1 MSQSRPQS
9 QLKLRQLIILGYAV
23 PVLALIGASV
33 MAFMSANQ
41 VRESSNVVTHASNI
55 LEQVNSIT
63 VDLNVVSRATRGYL
77 LEKNEISLK
86 SFTDAKARSE
96 EALRIL
102 ETIVVDTEQKK
113 NLQTLRPLAEGLIT
127 LNQSFIELVQANKP
141 TEAVQAWRNDAGR
154 TKADAVAAVLE
165 TMQEYEQGLVDAARE
180 RENQALDDLQRLL
193 IWASVISLTVSIAI
207 GTLVIRRASQQ
218 MNTAAT
224 VIASCTSEIASSI
237 EEQERSSSHQAA
249 SVSQTTTT
257 MDELGA
263 SSRQSAEQAEAA
275 AAGAQQALALA
286 DNGTRAVERTIQG
299 MATLKTKVSA
309 IAEQILRL
317 SEQTSQIGSISG
329 LVSDLANQTNML
341 ALNAAV
347 EAVRAGEHGKGFSV
361 VAAEIRKLADESKKS
376 AERIGDLVT
385 DIQNAINATVMAT
398 DEGTK
403 TVDEG
408 VRIAQETSDA
418 FSGVANAV
426 NNVVLNNQ
434 QISLNIKQQAIAIQQ
449 VVDAMN
455 ALNVAAKE
463 TTGGISQIRMGTQR
477 LNEAAQNLQAIV

>member
-1 MSQSRPQS
+1 MLQRK

-23 PVLALIGASV
+23 PVIALLGAAT
-33 MAFMSANQ
+33 MAFISANR
-41 VRESSNVVTHASNI
+41 VKETTAAVVHANAVLDEI
-55 LEQVNSIT
+55 NAIT
-63 VDLNVVSRATRGYL
+63 VDLNVISRTTRGYL
-77 LEKNEISLK
+77 LDRNDEFRQGFKTTK
-86 SFTDAKARSE
+86 SAYEAALARLDAMIIDPIQR
-96 EALRIL
+96 
-102 ETIVVDTEQKK
+102 K
-113 NLQTLRPLAEGLIT
+113 NLENMKPLATALIT
-127 LNQSFIELVQANKP
+127 LNQSFVDLVEQGKQA
-141 TEAVQAWRNDAGR
+141 EAVQAWRQENGR
-154 TKADAVAAVLE
+154 AQADAVANALSVMDAHE
-165 TMQEYEQGLVDAARE
+165 RKLVQAARE
-180 RENQALDDLQRLL
+180 RQDKALNDLQRLL
-193 IWASVISLTVSIAI
+193 VWASTISLIASGVI
-207 GTLVIRRASQQ
+207 GTLVIRRASQR
-218 MNTAAT
+218 MSEAAST
-224 VIASCTSEIASSI
+224 IASSTTQIAASI
-237 EEQERSSSHQAA
+237 EEQERSSSYQAA

-376 AERIGDLVT
+376 AERISDLVT

-408 VRIAQETSDA
+408 VRIAQETSEA
-418 FSGVANAV
+418 FSGVAMAI

-463 TTGGISQIRMGTQR
+463 TTGGISQIRIGTQR

>member
-1 MSQSRPQS
+1 MSQQNR
-9 QLKLRQLIILGYAV
+9 LKLRQLIILGYAV
-23 PVLALIGASV
+23 PVVALLSAAT
-33 MAFMSANQ
+33 MAFVSVNRVKETSAA
-41 VRESSNVVTHASNI
+41 VAHAS
-55 LEQVNSIT
+55 QVLDEINRIT
-63 VDLNVVSRATRGYL
+63 VQLNVASRATRGYL
-77 LEKNEISLK
+77 LQKNAISAQ
-86 SFTDAKARSE
+86 SFKDAQKAYQGS
-96 EALRIL
+96 LS
-102 ETIVVDTEQKK
+102 
-113 NLQTLRPLAEGLIT
+113 TLEGLIVDPQQKDNLRAVT
-127 LNQSFIELVQANKP
+127 ALAEELLSLNQGFMNLVDQGKQ
-141 TEAVQAWRNDAGR
+141 EAAVAEWRNDNGR
-154 TKADAVAAVLE
+154 GKAEE
-165 TMQEYEQGLVDAARE
+165 TAKALLVMDEYERGLVKQARE
-180 RENQALDDLQRLL
+180 QEEQALQDLQQLL
-193 IWASVISLTVSIAI
+193 IGASALSLVASGVI

-218 MNTAAT
+218 MNEAAST
-224 VIASCTSEIASSI
+224 IASSTTEIAASI

-275 AAGAQQALALA
+275 AAGAQQALVLA
-286 DNGTRAVERTIQG
+286 DNGTRAVDRTIQG
-299 MATLKTKVSA
+299 MATLKSKVSA

-361 VAAEIRKLADESKKS
+361 VAGEIRKLADESKKS

-418 FSGVANAV
+418 FSGVASAV

-463 TTGGISQIRMGTQR
+463 TTSGIGQIRIGTQR

>member
-1 MSQSRPQS
+1 MSQQNR
-9 QLKLRQLIILGYAV
+9 LKLRQLIILGYAV
-23 PVLALIGASV
+23 PVVAFVGATI
-33 MAFMSANQ
+33 MTFMSVNR
-41 VRESSNVVTHASNI
+41 VREASSAVTHAS
-55 LEQVNSIT
+55 QVLDEVNRIT
-63 VDLNVVSRATRGYL
+63 VQLNVASRATRGYL
-77 LEKNEISLK
+77 LQKNETSAQSFRDAQAAYKTSLATLQSLIVSPQQK
-86 SFTDAKARSE
+86 E
-96 EALRIL
+96 NLRAV
-102 ETIVVDTEQKK
+102 TA
-113 NLQTLRPLAEGLIT
+113 LAEDRLS
-127 LNQSFIELVQANKP
+127 LNQGFIDLVDQGKPEL
-141 TEAVQAWRNDAGR
+141 AVQAWRQDNGRSKAEDTAKALLVMDA
-154 TKADAVAAVLE
+154 
-165 TMQEYEQGLVDAARE
+165 YERDLV
-180 RENQALDDLQRLL
+180 NQARAQEEKALQDLQRLL
-193 IWASVISLTVSIAI
+193 IWASALSLTASGVI

-218 MNTAAT
+218 MNEAAS
-224 VIASCTSEIASSI
+224 VIASSTTEIASSI

-275 AAGAQQALALA
+275 AAGAQQALGLA

-361 VAAEIRKLADESKKS
+361 VAGEIRKLADESKKS

-463 TTGGISQIRMGTQR
+463 TTGGISQIRIGTQR
-477 LNEAAQNLQAIV
+477 LNEAAQNLKAIV

>member
-1 MSQSRPQS
+1 MSQQNR
-9 QLKLRQLIILGYAV
+9 LRLRQLIVLGYAI
-23 PVLALIGASV
+23 PVLALVISAM
-33 MAFMSANQ
+33 MAFGSVNR
-41 VRESSNVVTHASNI
+41 VRETTDAVTHANEV
-55 LEQVNSIT
+55 LEEINDIT
-63 VDLNVVSRATRGYL
+63 VALNVLSRATRGYL
-77 LEKNEISLK
+77 LEPSEDSLR
-86 SFTDAKARSE
+86 SFTEAKASYE
-96 EALRIL
+96 DSIA
-102 ETIVVDTEQKK
+102 V
-113 NLQTLRPLAEGLIT
+113 LAKII
-127 LNQSFIELVQANKP
+127 LNQKQQEHFQKMQGLADDLVAMNQNLMELAQQQTA
-141 TEAVQAWRNDAGR
+141 TAVQAWRQEDGQA
-154 TKADAVAAVLE
+154 KANEVAAALE
-165 TMQEYEQGLVDAARE
+165 IMKDFERDLVDAA
-180 RENQALDDLQRLL
+180 QAQEADALQDLQRLL
-193 IWASVISLTVSIAI
+193 VWASITSVVTSSVIR
-207 GTLVIRRASQQ
+207 TLVIRRASYQ
-218 MNTAAT
+218 MNSAAT
-224 VIASCTSEIASSI
+224 VIASSTSEIASSV

-249 SVSQTTTT
+249 SVNQTTTT

-286 DNGTRAVERTIQG
+286 DNGTRAVDRTIQG
-299 MATLKTKVSA
+299 MATLKTKVGA

-385 DIQNAINATVMAT
+385 DIQNAINSTVMAT

-426 NNVVLNNQ
+426 NNLVLNNQ

-463 TTGGISQIRMGTQR
+463 TTGGISQIRIGTQR
-477 LNEAAQNLQAIV
+477 LNEAALNLQAIV

>member
-1 MSQSRPQS
+1 MSQQNR
-9 QLKLRQLIILGYAV
+9 LKLRQLIFIGYAV
-23 PVLALIGASV
+23 PVVALVGAAT
-33 MAFMSANQ
+33 MAFMSVNQ
-41 VRESSNVVTHASNI
+41 VRAATEAVAHTNQI
-55 LEQVNSIT
+55 LAEVNAIHL
-63 VDLNVVSRATRGYL
+63 DLNVISRATRGHL
-77 LEKNEISLK
+77 LERNPDFVQTFMQAKTDYEKSLATLQDK
-86 SFTDAKARSE
+86 
-96 EALRIL
+96 L
-102 ETIVVDTEQKK
+102 VDPQQKE
-113 NLQTLRPLAEGLIT
+113 NLKVMQPLAEELVT
-127 LNQSFIELVQANKP
+127 LNQGFIDLVEQGKQA
-141 TEAVQAWRNDAGR
+141 EAMQAWRQQNGR
-154 TKADAVAAVLE
+154 AQAEAVAKALTTMQNREDELVTKARELE
-165 TMQEYEQGLVDAARE
+165 DK
-180 RENQALDDLQRLL
+180 ALNDLQRLL
-193 IWASVISLTVSIAI
+193 VWASVLSLTASGVI

-218 MNTAAT
+218 MNEAAT
-224 VIASCTSEIASSI
+224 TIASSTTEIASSI

-263 SSRQSAEQAEAA
+263 SSRQSSEQAEAA

-299 MATLKTKVSA
+299 MATLKSKVSA

-361 VAAEIRKLADESKKS
+361 VAGEIRKLADESKKS

-385 DIQNAINATVMAT
+385 DIQNAINSTVMAT

-463 TTGGISQIRMGTQR
+463 TTGGISQIRIGTQR

>member
-1 MSQSRPQS
+1 MSQRN
-9 QLKLRQLIILGYAV
+9 QLKLRQLIMIGYAV
-23 PVLALIGASV
+23 PVIALLGAAT
-33 MAFMSANQ
+33 MAFMSVSR
-41 VRESSNVVTHASNI
+41 VRESAEAVTRASKVLDEISIVTVNFNI
-55 LEQVNSIT
+55 
-63 VDLNVVSRATRGYL
+63 VSQSTRGYL
-77 LEKNEISLK
+77 LDQSDEFLTVFAEAKTRYEQSL
-86 SFTDAKARSE
+86 E
-96 EALRIL
+96 
-102 ETIVVDTEQKK
+102 
-113 NLQTLRPLAEGLIT
+113 T
-127 LNQSFIELVQANKP
+127 LNQLIIDPQQKANLQEVQALAEELVVLNQNFLNMAQQGKP
-141 TEAVQAWRNDAGR
+141 EAAVQAWRKQNGR
-154 TKADAVAAVLE
+154 VQADNTTAALK
-165 TMQEYEQGLVDAARE
+165 TMEDYERNLVDRARE
-180 RENQALDDLQRLL
+180 QENRALNDLQRLL
-193 IWASVISLTVSIAI
+193 IWASAISLAASGVI

-218 MNTAAT
+218 MNEAAAA
-224 VIASCTSEIASSI
+224 IASSTTQIAASI

-275 AAGAQQALALA
+275 AAGAQQALVLA

-376 AERIGDLVT
+376 AERIGALVT

-418 FSGVANAV
+418 FAGVTNAV

-463 TTGGISQIRMGTQR
+463 TTGGIGQIRIGTQR
-477 LNEAAQNLQAIV
+477 LNEAALSLQAIV

>member
-1 MSQSRPQS
+1 MSQRNQF
-9 QLKLRQLIILGYAV
+9 KLRQLIVVGYAV
-23 PVLALIGASV
+23 PVIALFSAATIALISVNRVKAS
-33 MAFMSANQ
+33 SAA
-41 VRESSNVVTHASNI
+41 VAHSSEI
-55 LEQVNSIT
+55 LDRINRMT

-77 LEKNEISLK
+77 LQPNPTSLANFNK
-86 SFTDAKARSE
+86 AKTSYQESFSTLQKLVTDTA
-96 EALRIL
+96 
-102 ETIVVDTEQKK
+102 QKEH
-113 NLQTLRPLAEGLIT
+113 LQTIKPLADELIT
-127 LNQSFIELVQANKP
+127 LNENLIRMVQAGKL
-141 TEAVQAWRNDAGR
+141 EAAIQAWRQQNGR
-154 TKADAVAAVLE
+154 AQADAIAQALQTMNDYERDLVAAS
-165 TMQEYEQGLVDAARE
+165 QAQE
-180 RENQALDDLQRLL
+180 REALKALERSL
-193 IWASVISLTVSIAI
+193 IWASAISLVASGII

-218 MNTAAT
+218 LHQAAAM
-224 VIASCTSEIASSI
+224 IASSTTEIAASI

-249 SVSQTTTT
+249 SVNQTSTT

-263 SSRQSAEQAEAA
+263 SSRQSAQQAEAA
-275 AAGAQQALALA
+275 ANGAQQALALA
-286 DNGTRAVERTIQG
+286 DNGTQAVERTITG
-299 MATLKTKVSA
+299 MATLKRKVSA

-361 VAAEIRKLADESKKS
+361 VAAEIRKLADESRKS
-376 AERIGDLVT
+376 AERISDLVT

-408 VRIAQETSDA
+408 VRIAQQTSDA
-418 FSGVANAV
+418 FAGVASAV

-455 ALNVAAKE
+455 ALNAAAQE
-463 TTGGISQIRMGTQR
+463 TTSGISQIRMGIQR
-477 LNEAAQNLQAIV
+477 LNDAAQNLKALV

>member
-1 MSQSRPQS
+1 MSQRNQF
-9 QLKLRQLIILGYAV
+9 KLRQLIVVGYAV
-23 PVLALIGASV
+23 PVIALFSAAAIALISVNRVKAS
-33 MAFMSANQ
+33 SAA
-41 VRESSNVVTHASNI
+41 VAHSSEVLDRINR
-55 LEQVNSIT
+55 IT
-63 VDLNVVSRATRGYL
+63 VDLNVVSRTTRGYL
-77 LEKNEISLK
+77 LQPNPTSLANFNK
-86 SFTDAKARSE
+86 AKTSYQESFSTLQRLVTDTA
-96 EALRIL
+96 
-102 ETIVVDTEQKK
+102 QKE
-113 NLQTLRPLAEGLIT
+113 NLQTIKPLADELIT
-127 LNQSFIELVQANKP
+127 LDENLIRMVQEGKL
-141 TEAVQAWRNDAGR
+141 EAAIQAWRQQNGQAQ
-154 TKADAVAAVLE
+154 ADAVVQALQTMNDYERDLVAASQ
-165 TMQEYEQGLVDAARE
+165 TQE
-180 RENQALDDLQRLL
+180 REALKALQRSL
-193 IWASVISLTVSIAI
+193 IWASAISLVASGVI

-218 MNTAAT
+218 LNQAAAM
-224 VIASCTSEIASSI
+224 IASSTMEIAASI

-249 SVSQTTTT
+249 SVNQTSTT

-263 SSRQSAEQAEAA
+263 SSRQSAQQAEAA
-275 AAGAQQALALA
+275 ANGAQQALALA
-286 DNGTRAVERTIQG
+286 DNGTQAVERTITG
-299 MATLKTKVSA
+299 MATLKRKVSA

-361 VAAEIRKLADESKKS
+361 VAAEIRKLADESRRS
-376 AERIGDLVT
+376 AERISDLVT

-408 VRIAQETSDA
+408 VRIAQQTSDA
-418 FSGVANAV
+418 FAGVASAV

-455 ALNVAAKE
+455 ALNAAAQE
-463 TTGGISQIRMGTQR
+463 TTNGISQIRMGIQR
-477 LNEAAQNLQAIV
+477 LNDTAQNLKALV